1 MGATVAGCGWE
12 EKEPIDAATPRKWPD
27 PKDKGRLSL
36 CVDREP
42 DKPEARAST
51 RSKRER
57 VESLESQQA
66 KARLAL
72 SLALSGD
79 DAQAI
84 SDAIVQC
91 TMAQIPESELE
102 VAKKALLDAT
112 VKWKELE
119 GSLTARSDDQSSEA
133 LMKIRQRR
141 QQLEVLSLNSARGTP
156 VDTVKEEPDAE
167 DAAESEAIERHCTE
181 QERVDTVK
189 EEPDAEDAEAEVIER
204 HCTEQ
209 ERVTYRLEHAMKR
222 SSMQE
227 LADAVVAA
235 GSAPPTSEED
245 DPAGEMGSRGSV

>member
-167 DAAESEAIERHCTE
+167 DA
-181 QERVDTVK
+181 
-189 EEPDAEDAEAEVIER
+189 EAEVIER

-235 GSAPPTSEED
+235 EL
-245 DPAGEMGSRGSV
+245 AGLSKGTKQEQQLLVKARQVLRRLQAKRTTQQERWAREAQCEAAG